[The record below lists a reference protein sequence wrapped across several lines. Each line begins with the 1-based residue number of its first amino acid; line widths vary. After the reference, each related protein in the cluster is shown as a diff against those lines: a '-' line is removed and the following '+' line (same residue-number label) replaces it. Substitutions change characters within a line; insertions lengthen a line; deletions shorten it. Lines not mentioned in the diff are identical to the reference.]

1 MSLGDLQKMFLES
14 FYKKEKNFLH
24 YICPHEDLSSQQK
37 FEIYAGSITE
47 SLINALR
54 ENFPVTEK
62 LVGDEFFRFMAY
74 EYIVK
79 TPSLSPNLG
88 DYGSSFS
95 DFVEH
100 FPSAQCLPYLA
111 DVCRLEWY
119 WHRAYSGVNYSPL
132 DVTELNKIDPSCHRT
147 LNFKRCANSYLL
159 KSNYSVKMIWELNQ
173 GDELTE
179 EIQLHKQKLHLLI
192 WRPNMEVVI
201 TELTKVQWLILQ
213 AFDEGLSIEE
223 LSEQFKGKADL
234 NAEIPHMFAEG
245 WLTGFEPKAPK

>member
-1 MSLGDLQKMFLES
+1 MSLGDLQKTFLES
-14 FYKKEKNFLH
+14 FYKKERKFLN
-24 YICPHEDLSSQQK
+24 YIRPHKSLSSQHK

-47 SLINALR
+47 NLIKALR
-54 ENFPVTEK
+54 ENFPVIEK

-79 TPSLSPNLG
+79 TRSVSPNLG

-95 DFVEH
+95 DFVKH

-119 WHRAYSGVNYSPL
+119 WHKAYAGINYSPF
-132 DVTELNKIDPSCHRT
+132 DVNELSQIDANCHRT

-159 KSNYSVKMIWELNQ
+159 KSNYPIKIIWELNQ
-173 GDELTE
+173 RDELKE
-179 EIQLHKQKLHLLI
+179 EIQLQEQKLHLLI

-201 TELTKVQWLILQ
+201 TELTEIQWLILQ
-213 AFDEGLSIEE
+213 AFDEGLSLEE
-223 LSEQFKGKADL
+223 LSGQFKGKADL
-234 NAEIPHMFAEG
+234 NVEIPHMFAEG
-245 WLTGFEPKAPK
+245 WFTGFESKT